1 MTPLLY
7 FLSFG
12 FGNEGEEITELKF
25 LGELPL

>member
-12 FGNEGEEITELKF
+12 FGNEAEEMTESFF